1 MDLKYREVTCCPMC
15 GRKGRLIMQ
24 ISSGIKDTVTQGTF
38 TGSGVGLGLG
48 MGGIGLGVGYG
59 GGSIQLQSV
68 TSTRLQRAVD
78 EPEIEDPG
86 NVSAALRYIL
96 NVMLLG
102 GSGLFLASCG
112 PNLVGPNTGSDAGHQ
127 IINQLLEM
135 MSYIG
140 NILGYLLIGI
150 CAIWALFMFPFAVK
164 KDREEYEQHEKYRE
178 IIGKYYETLR
188 YCDSCHVVYDKEG
201 YAATAREGAVIKLV
215 ENAGILADKP
225 IQNQR
230 LINIKL

>member
-24 ISSGIKDTVTQGTF
+24 ISSGIKDTVTQGYF

-48 MGGIGLGVGYG
+48 IGGIGLGVGHG

-68 TSTRLQRAVD
+68 TSTRLQQAVD
-78 EPEIEDPG
+78 EPKIEDPG
-86 NVSAALRYIL
+86 NVSAALRYIV

-102 GSGLFLASCG
+102 VSGLFLASCG
-112 PNLVGPNTGSDAGHQ
+112 PNLIGPSSGSDTGHLN
-127 IINQLLEM
+127 IHQLLEM

-140 NILGYLLIGI
+140 NILGYFLIGI
-150 CAIWALFMFPFAVK
+150 CVIWALFMFPFAVK
-164 KDREEYEQHEKYRE
+164 KDREEYEKHEEYRE

-215 ENAGILADKP
+215 ENAGILADRP